1 MMNMK
6 TAAGVLIY
14 SIEGNIGAG
23 KSTLLHELER
33 LHAARGGAE
42 GCGFALRVLAE
53 PVDEWCKPVLPGGES
68 MLQAYYRGSEGAAAS
83 AALRAEGEGQAEG
96 ASMSRSTSTSR
107 SRSRSTRDALAFQM
121 FAMLTRVQQVEQ
133 AVREATDA
141 ADGGAPRPCI
151 IATERGPWSGAE
163 LFGRPMHAAGLL
175 SDAEWHTYMSWFTHT
190 NAWTP
195 AGMVYLRSTP
205 EVSAARVR
213 ERARQ
218 GEETIDLAY
227 LTMLHVTHD
236 SCAQLR
242 VAVAAAAAAAEA
254 VATRRQP
261 GRPGQRAGPRG
272 GDARFFRR
280 LRPQDK
286 SSLIC
291 TCWRSLHTLFLGWC
305 VHV

>member
-107 SRSRSTRDALAFQM
+107 SRSRSTRDGRGGWWCAAPVHHRDRTGAL
-121 FAMLTRVQQVEQ
+121 
-133 AVREATDA
+133 
-141 ADGGAPRPCI
+141 
-151 IATERGPWSGAE
+151 
-163 LFGRPMHAAGLL
+163 AGLL